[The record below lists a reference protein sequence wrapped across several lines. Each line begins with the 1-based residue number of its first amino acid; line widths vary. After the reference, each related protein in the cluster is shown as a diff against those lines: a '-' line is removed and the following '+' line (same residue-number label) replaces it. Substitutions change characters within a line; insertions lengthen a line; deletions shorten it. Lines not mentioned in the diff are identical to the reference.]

1 MATMT
6 EPHGTP
12 ESHDERDHVPDAHG
26 SSATVAGPHGAT
38 DDHGGDHGHDDH
50 GHAAMALGPID
61 WPMWTVGAVGTLV
74 AIVITVG
81 FVIATGFDF
90 SA

>member
-1 MATMT
+1 MAAMT

-26 SSATVAGPHGAT
+26 ASSVVEGPHGSA

-50 GHAAMALGPID
+50 GHAQTALGPID
-61 WPMWTVGAVGTLV
+61 WRMWIVGVAGLLVGV
-74 AIVITVG
+74 IVTAG
-81 FVIATGFDF
+81 FVIATNFAF
-90 SA
+90 NA